1 MLLIMGLGMQ
11 LTAWPDDF
19 CQGLASRGF
28 RVIRFDNRDTGLSTK
43 MPSIGPL
50 KATAMLAGATLRL
63 PVRPR
68 YGLDD
73 MARDAIGL
81 MGALGIDR
89 AHIVGASMGGMIA
102 QIVAAD
108 YPERVKSLVSLMSTS
123 GNPILPGPSPRVLQ
137 NLLRPRP
144 RRDTARGIA
153 QTVEFLRLI
162 GSPGYPTSD
171 SELRAKVE
179 RGRPPPPSSGR
190 LDPASHRRPGGAQPG
205 PGAPAHSRP
214 DAGHARGGRSA
225 HSRCGGPRHRRQ
237 HPRRAAQDHPRL
249 GPRPADDAIADA
261 GRRNRRPLRRGR
273 APAPRWLIARQTNPC
288 DNPKYALSW
297 RRSSDRGAREL
308 RSLGRWERG
317 RRRGRGERPRFV
329 G

>member
-1 MLLIMGLGMQ
+1 MTIIRANAIDIEYEAIGPRDGPPMVLIMGLGMQ

-43 MPSIGPL
+43 MPALGPL

-68 YGLDD
+68 YDLND

-81 MGALGIDR
+81 MDALEIDQ

-123 GNPILPGPSPRVLQ
+123 GKPTLPGPSPRVLRG
-137 NLLRPRP
+137 LLRRRP
-144 RRDTARGIA
+144 RRNAERGIA
-153 QTVEFLRLI
+153 ETIEFLRLI

-171 SELRAKVE
+171 AELRAKVE
-179 RGRPPPPSSGR
+179 R
-190 LDPASHRRPGGAQPG
+190 AVRRRHHPDGWTRHLIAVQAAQQPG

-225 HSRCGGPRHRRQ
+225 HSRCGGPGHRRQ

-249 GPRPADDAIADA
+249 GPRFANDAVADS
-261 GRRNRRPLRRGR
+261 GRRNRRPLRGDR
-273 APAPRWLIARQTNPC
+273 APAPRRLIARQTNPC
-288 DNPKYALSW
+288 DNPK
-297 RRSSDRGAREL
+297 
-308 RSLGRWERG
+308 
-317 RRRGRGERPRFV
+317 
-329 G
+329 